1 MEKRNKVQKPSLGG
15 IIVAEPFMANP
26 HFKRSAVLI
35 TEFDTKGTVGFIL
48 NKVTEFSVNEA
59 IDEFPFIDTQLYF
72 GGPVETE
79 TLFYIHTLGKKL
91 KNSSHLCQNLWFG
104 GDYDHLRLLVDTNQ
118 VKTNQIRFFAGYAGW
133 EPHQLEFEISE
144 KSWIVHQ
151 SSPSIRADVK
161 KWIFDYA
168 PENLWGDV
176 LRSMGDKYKLLANFP
191 SDPNLN

>member
-1 MEKRNKVQKPSLGG
+1 MKKSNKVQKPSLGG

-35 TEFDTKGTVGFIL
+35 TEFDQCGTRGFIF
-48 NKVTEFSVNEA
+48 NKITDKSVNEA

-72 GGPVETE
+72 GGPVEDD
-79 TLFYIHTLGKKL
+79 TLYYVHTIGKKL
-91 KNSSHLCQNLWFG
+91 ENSVMLGENLWWG
-104 GDYDHLRLLVDTNQ
+104 GNYDQLLFLIDTKQ
-118 VKTNQIRFFAGYAGW
+118 VRPNQIRFFAGYAGW

>member
-1 MEKRNKVQKPSLGG
+1 MKKSNKVQKPSLGG
-15 IIVAEPFMANP
+15 IIVAEPFMTDP
-26 HFKRSAVLI
+26 HFARSTVLI
-35 TEFDTKGTVGFIL
+35 TEFDAKGTTGFIL
-48 NKVTEFSVNEA
+48 NKPTKYSVNESV
-59 IDEFPFIDTQLYF
+59 DVFPSFDAKLFY
-72 GGPVETE
+72 GGPVEDD
-79 TLFYIHTLGKKL
+79 TLYYVHTIGKKL
-91 KNSSHLCQNLWFG
+91 ENSVMLGENLWWG
-104 GDYDHLRLLVDTNQ
+104 GNYDQLLFLIDTKQ
-118 VKTNQIRFFAGYAGW
+118 VRPNQIRFFAGHAGW